1 MDVSVNLRAL
11 AKIIPVTDKE
21 IETKVKELAKV
32 SLSIRK
38 YDEKSLKVVYASV
51 IPFMPDI
58 DIVLTIVNVYSDKLE
73 LTYSCSPLVGK
84 AVEKLLPK
92 AIERFPKGVVN
103 VNGKNIMLNLAEI
116 DKLEKVL
123 KFLSLEKIEVNDDNI
138 EVFVAVR

>member
-1 MDVSVNLRAL
+1 MNLTVAYN
-11 AKIIPVTDKE
+11 E
-21 IETKVKELAKV
+21 IETKVKELTKV

-38 YDEKSLKVVYASV
+38 YDEKSLKVVYASG
-51 IPFMPDI
+51 ILFMPDI

-73 LTYSCSPLVGK
+73 LAYSCSPLVGK

-103 VNGKNIMLNLAEI
+103 INGKNIMLNLAEI

>member
-1 MDVSVNLRAL
+1 MKLT
-11 AKIIPVTDKE
+11 ITYKE

-38 YDEKSLKVVYASV
+38 YDDKSLKVVYASG

-92 AIERFPKGVVN
+92 AIERLPGGVVRM
-103 VNGKNIMLNLAEI
+103 INLAEI

-123 KFLSLEKIEVNDDNI
+123 KYLSLEKVEVKDECIEIDVK
-138 EVFVAVR
+138 VK

>member
-1 MDVSVNLRAL
+1 MNLTVAYN
-11 AKIIPVTDKE
+11 E

-32 SLSIRK
+32 SLLIRK
-38 YDEKSLKVVYASV
+38 YDEKSLKVVYASG

-58 DIVLTIVNVYSDKLE
+58 DVVLTIVNVYSDKLE

-103 VNGKNIMLNLAEI
+103 INGKNIMLNLAEI

>member
-1 MDVSVNLRAL
+1 MKLTITYN
-11 AKIIPVTDKE
+11 E

-32 SLSIRK
+32 SLSVSK
-38 YDEKSLKVVYASV
+38 YDEKSLKVVYASG

-58 DIVLTIVNVYSDKLE
+58 DIVLTIENVYSDKLE
-73 LTYSCSPLVGK
+73 LAYSCSPVVGK

-103 VNGKNIMLNLAEI
+103 VNGKNIMLNLDEI

-123 KFLSLEKIEVNDDNI
+123 KFLSLEKIVVTDEAI
-138 EVFVAVR
+138 EVLVNMK